1 MGLSHNTDLCVF
13 CVRVCACVH
22 PHSMGMYIRILP
34 YCYTWCCYVSNPDE
48 EEPWWRGT
56 PLRNKR
62 KPENTQKGILS
73 SGCKPPQLHAKREQ
87 LSFPQKKGD
96 GFTRQDTSTSSAAKS
111 SAVTFT
117 ANPLAG
123 HTFFNRS
130 IAIIG
135 CRQSILKAVLRG
147 LCVSVNQYRPDSF
160 SYMHWLFC
168 VLLLDW
174 TAVIYLFMYSL
185 IYPFI

>member
-1 MGLSHNTDLCVF
+1 MCFVCV
-13 CVRVCACVH
+13 CVH
-22 PHSMGMYIRILP
+22 GCIRIVWE
-34 YCYTWCCYVSNPDE
+34 CTYVFYRTVTRDVVTCLTLMKRNPDE
-48 EEPWWRGT
+48 EEHLCET
-56 PLRNKR
+56 NESQKTLKR
-62 KPENTQKGILS
+62 AFLS

-123 HTFFNRS
+123 HTFRS

-160 SYMHWLFC
+160 SYMH
-168 VLLLDW
+168 
-174 TAVIYLFMYSL
+174 
-185 IYPFI
+185 